1 MPVLEPSSIVDQLIA
16 VILSIIA
23 TSALP
28 YFINKWSDSRSQP
41 R

>member
-1 MPVLEPSSIVDQLIA
+1 MTSITDQMIVIVVALI
-16 VILSIIA
+16 L

>member
-1 MPVLEPSSIVDQLIA
+1 MPVLEPSSLTDQLIA
-16 VILSIIA
+16 VILSLIA